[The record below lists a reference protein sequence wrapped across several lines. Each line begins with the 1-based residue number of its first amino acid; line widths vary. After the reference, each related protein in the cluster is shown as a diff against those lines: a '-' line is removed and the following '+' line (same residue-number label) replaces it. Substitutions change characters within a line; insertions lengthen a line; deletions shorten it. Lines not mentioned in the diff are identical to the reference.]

1 MGRIL
6 KDHQKLIEKLS
17 EISTILRI
25 SQQLDVPTKDL
36 TIEII
41 EEIGDVQGKLDNIK
55 RYYIDQLSSPQENFQ
70 SEQPIIHQPSTYE
83 PPLKPTILP
92 KKISKVVESSLPEKP
107 KEQKESKDQNTF
119 DLGEKFSL
127 LNNELETKT
136 DSNKKFF
143 LKELEEVKKDSE
155 KTKEEFNQKY
165 HQLISEELE
174 KLKSNIDIEE
184 EIKSL
189 KEYLGE
195 KITYVLHELE
205 TKTDSNKK
213 LITEELGEKIT
224 SLSHELETKVDSN
237 KKLFIEELE
246 KVEELK
252 ETTKNL
258 KTNWVKLL
266 EAQETYNDKYQ
277 QLLSNEFQKL
287 KTDKGHRDLV
297 LKALSDEFK
306 KLKTDKG
313 YQEFISKEFGK
324 LKEDLNNDLKDIVES
339 VKNIKVF

>member
-55 RYYIDQLSSPQENFQ
+55 RYYIDQLSTPQSNLHP
-70 SEQPIIHQPSTYE
+70 EQPITYQSPTYD
-83 PPLKPTILP
+83 PPLKSTILP
-92 KKISKVVESSLPEKP
+92 ENTLKVVESPLPKKP
-107 KEQKESKDQNTF
+107 KELEDQNVPN
-119 DLGEKFSL
+119 LGEKFSL
-127 LNNELETKT
+127 LNDELETKT

-155 KTKEEFNQKY
+155 KTKEEFNKKY

-174 KLKSNIDIEE
+174 KLKSGIDIEE

-213 LITEELGEKIT
+213 LITKELGEKIT
-224 SLSHELETKVDSN
+224 SLSRELETKVDSN
-237 KKLFIEELE
+237 KKLFVGELE

-252 ETTKNL
+252 ETIKNL

-266 EAQETYNDKYQ
+266 DAQETYSEKYQ
-277 QLLSNEFQKL
+277 RLLSDEFEKL
-287 KTDKGHRDLV
+287 KTDKGHQEFV
-297 LKALSDEFK
+297 SKALSDEFE
-306 KLKTDKG
+306 KLKTDRG

>member
-92 KKISKVVESSLPEKP
+92 KKVSKVVESPLPEKF
-107 KEQKESKDQNTF
+107 KEQKDQDTF
-119 DLGEKFSL
+119 NLGEKFSL

-143 LKELEEVKKDSE
+143 LKELEEVKKDS
-155 KTKEEFNQKY
+155 KRTKEEFNEKY

-189 KEYLGE
+189 KEYLSE

-224 SLSHELETKVDSN
+224 SLSRELETKIDSN
-237 KKLFIEELE
+237 KKLFVGELE

-297 LKALSDEFK
+297 SKALSDEFK

-324 LKEDLNNDLKDIVES
+324 LKEGLNNDLKDIVES

>member
-25 SQQLDVPTKDL
+25 SQQLNVPSKDL

-55 RYYIDQLSSPQENFQ
+55 RYYIDQLSSPQSNSQ
-70 SEQPIIHQPSTYE
+70 PEQPIIYQSPTYE
-83 PPLKPTILP
+83 SPVEPTILP
-92 KKISKVVESSLPEKP
+92 KKVSKVVESSLPEKP
-107 KEQKESKDQNTF
+107 KEQKEQKDQDTLH
-119 DLGEKFSL
+119 LGEKFSL
-127 LNNELETKT
+127 LNDELETKT

-155 KTKEEFNQKY
+155 KTKEEFNEKY

-224 SLSHELETKVDSN
+224 SLSRELETKINSN
-237 KKLFIEELE
+237 KKLFVGELE
-246 KVEELK
+246 KVEKLK

-266 EAQETYNDKYQ
+266 DAQETYSEKYQ
-277 QLLSNEFQKL
+277 RLLSDEFEKL
-287 KTDKGHRDLV
+287 KTDKGYQEFV
-297 LKALSDEFK
+297 AKSLSDEFE
-306 KLKTDKG
+306 KLKTDGG